1 MNNKSP
7 KARRALKSRLISRL
21 RGVTA
26 IELAAVVAILIVVT
40 ALTFNICILIFAA
53 DMCDRAAR
61 DCARAAGMMSTPRE
75 AQNAMNAAL
84 LHHQTSSPGYVI
96 TQFNAE
102 LVVFEDYTNHNPA
115 LSAAELAGIP
125 TTTTRSGSCWYAR

>member
-7 KARRALKSRLISRL
+7 TARKALKSRLLSRL

-61 DCARAAGMMSTPRE
+61 DCARAAGMMSTPRD
-75 AQNAMNAAL
+75 AQNAMNAPYYTIKPVL
-84 LHHQTSSPGYVI
+84 LVM
-96 TQFNAE
+96 
-102 LVVFEDYTNHNPA
+102 
-115 LSAAELAGIP
+115 
-125 TTTTRSGSCWYAR
+125 